1 MPFLFICTKKT
12 LVISAILLLFFQVGY
27 ANPESDRKRAAR
39 RLADE
44 IKRSKIRKVY
54 VADFL
59 DPSGVRSEEG
69 CYFASVFSTSLK
81 ESAKEFEV
89 ANRIE
94 SQIKLTA
101 IQTSAGD
108 LEKPEALSRFTSE
121 MGADAIL
128 FGTLTRSREEVVLS
142 LSLNDSTG
150 KALHKSEYR
159 EHLPDSFHGF
169 FPATQDSSTHA
180 YYFPGLDGV
189 VNPKCITC
197 TNPTYTD
204 AARKDHFNGSLV
216 VATTVNEFGRPERM
230 IVLNDPGD
238 GLAEQSLR
246 AIQRWK
252 FEPARDPS
260 GRPVSVRLP
269 IEVTFRL
276 Y

>member
-1 MPFLFICTKKT
+1 MRFLFSCIKKT
-12 LVISAILLLFFQVGY
+12 LILSGIFLSFLYVTDASTDG
-27 ANPESDRKRAAR
+27 ERRRAAR

-44 IKRSKIRKVY
+44 IMRSDVHKLY

-59 DPSGVRSEEG
+59 DPTGVRSEEG
-69 CYFASVFSTSLK
+69 CYFASLFSTYLK
-81 ESAKEFEV
+81 ESAKEFAV

-94 SQIKLTA
+94 SQIELTGK
-101 IQTSAGD
+101 QTSASD
-108 LEKPEALSRFTSE
+108 LEKPEVLSKTSLK

-128 FGTLTRSREEVVLS
+128 LGTLAVSGQEAVLS
-142 LSLNDSTG
+142 LRLIDSTG
-150 KALHKSEYR
+150 KTLLKSEYR
-159 EHLPDSFHGF
+159 EHLPDSFRGY
-169 FPATQDSSTHA
+169 FPAIQDSSSHA

-189 VNPKCITC
+189 VNPKCISC

-204 AARKDHFNGSLV
+204 AARKSHFNGSLV
-216 VATTVNEFGRPERM
+216 IATTVNELGRPERM
-230 IVLNDPGD
+230 SVLNDPGD
-238 GLAEQSLR
+238 GLADQSLR

-260 GRPVSVRLP
+260 GHPVAVRLP